1 MFEAF
6 RARYTPSSL
15 GDDRAAFIAAAT
27 STVPG
32 YREFMTEYAGA
43 TFDRGLYRVHSAST
57 GGSGQ
62 RCAEEAFPEFVGRII
77 VVSFDW
83 LGRQF
88 ALDLGRIERDEP
100 QVLLLEPGTGQA
112 LEIPVSFSMLHD
124 EELVEYADAA
134 LASDFFAEWSE
145 HAPGSLPLSTAQCAG
160 YRVPLFLGGEDGIE
174 NLEVSDFDVY
184 WTLMGQLRLA
194 T

>member
-6 RARYTPSSL
+6 RAQYTPSSL
-15 GDDRAAFIAAAT
+15 SDDRAAFIADAV

-43 TFDRGLYRVHSAST
+43 TFGRGLYRVHSAST

-62 RCAEEAFPEFVGRII
+62 RCAEEAFPEFVGRIV

-100 QVLLLEPGTGQA
+100 QVLLLEPGTGEA

-124 EELVEYADAA
+124 EELVDYADAA
-134 LASDFFAEWSE
+134 LATDFFAEWSG
-145 HAPGSLPLSTAQCAG
+145 HAPESLPLSTAQCAG